1 LEYIFW
7 RGTVTV
13 RINAHHIICPSCQE
27 KVFLD
32 ELVSGHCP
40 LCGCMM
46 EEGEI
51 SSELEH
57 IIERSDIAW
66 IIFHYFVFKK
76 FDALGV
82 SPLQIL
88 QVISQ
93 LENQCESEFHIPRK
107 LEFRLEIPM
116 NRLDR
121 VRIKRC
127 SKCRKLFM
135 IGGKKIIFGNF
146 NSNDSKIEYIC
157 QNC

>member
-1 LEYIFW
+1 M
-7 RGTVTV
+7 TV
-13 RINAHHIICPSCQE
+13 RINAHHIICPRCQE

-46 EEGEI
+46 DEGEI

-66 IIFHYFVFKK
+66 IVLHYFIFKK

-82 SPLQIL
+82 SPFQIL

-93 LENQCESEFHIPRK
+93 LENQYEGDVHAPRK
-107 LEFRLEIPM
+107 MEFRFEVPM
-116 NRLDR
+116 RYLDHLRL
-121 VRIKRC
+121 KRC
-127 SKCRKLFM
+127 IKCRGLF
-135 IGGKKIIFGNF
+135 IRGGKKIISGSL

-157 QNC
+157 KRC